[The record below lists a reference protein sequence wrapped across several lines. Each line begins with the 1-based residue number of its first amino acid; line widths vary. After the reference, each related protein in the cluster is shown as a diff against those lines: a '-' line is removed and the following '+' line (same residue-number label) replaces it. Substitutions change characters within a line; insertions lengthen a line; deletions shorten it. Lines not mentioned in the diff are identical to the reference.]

1 MALQTPV
8 SVTAAAVSLVRF
20 RLRMEFITA
29 HDATSGTV
37 RHWRDSL
44 DPSGT
49 VDVDFKLVI
58 PSFDRPTALCGTTL
72 SLLRSEG
79 VPMDRVNVFVSPLP
93 ASPGGPPE
101 WYRYSEE
108 MKRHGFPD
116 VHVRPGGRSL
126 EEQMAAAM
134 EWVGSGYMIV
144 MSDTVKSLLTREDHH
159 DSKVTMVKTPKG
171 TLLALVKHGFHLL
184 RATGCTAWSVNPS
197 HNPWQLSVSGI
208 TRRLGLLD
216 GNLTGMFLPP
226 NWRRMQVTHGHGL
239 IYDVEWSASL
249 WAHGHRF
256 CRYQGV
262 CCDHSY
268 RQPGGQATLMKDVA
282 KRRRVE
288 TQAIKACAKKFPD
301 LIKWIHKPTAS
312 LKTMEYRFL
321 THGPGVLVMSKTQKS
336 KCSYSLGQTS
346 TSTERMRRLR
356 ARAKRR
362 K

>member
-1 MALQTPV
+1 
-8 SVTAAAVSLVRF
+8 
-20 RLRMEFITA
+20 MEFITA
-29 HDATSGTV
+29 QDAARGTV

-44 DPSGT
+44 NTSGT
-49 VDVDFKLVI
+49 TDVDFKLVI

-79 VPMDRVNVFVSPLP
+79 VPMDRVSVFVSPQP
-93 ASPGGPPE
+93 ASPGGTPE
-101 WYRYSEE
+101 WYRYSDE
-108 MKRHGFPD
+108 MKRHRFAE

-144 MSDTVKSLLTREDHH
+144 MSDTVKSILTREDNHG
-159 DSKVTMVKTPKG
+159 SKVTMVKTPKG

-197 HNPWQLSVSGI
+197 HNPWQLSVSSI

-216 GNLTGMFLPP
+216 GNLMGMFLPP

-249 WAHGHRF
+249 WAYGHRF

-262 CCDHSY
+262 CCEHRY
-268 RQPGGQATLMKDVA
+268 RQPGGQATLMSDVV

-288 TQAIKACAKKFPD
+288 TQAIKACAKKFPH
-301 LIKWIHKPTAS
+301 LIKWMHKPKAS
-312 LKTMEYRFL
+312 LRAMEYRFL
-321 THGPGVLVMSKTQKS
+321 THGPGVLVMAKSQKN
-336 KCSYSLGQTS
+336 KCSYSLSETS